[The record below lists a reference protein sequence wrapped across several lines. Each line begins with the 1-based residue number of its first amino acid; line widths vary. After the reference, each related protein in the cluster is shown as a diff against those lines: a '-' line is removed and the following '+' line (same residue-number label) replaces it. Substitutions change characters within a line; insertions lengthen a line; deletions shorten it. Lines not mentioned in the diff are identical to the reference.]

1 VFFPPRRDDFV
12 INFLFD
18 SPQRRDLRFAPTGSA
33 GLGIRKLKSKIV
45 IAEDQTIVRKG
56 LRSLLESEENIEVVA
71 EAGDGLET
79 IRCVEQHAPD
89 LVLLDLAMPKMSG
102 LSALKDIKERFRDTR
117 ILVLTF
123 HTSEEYILEAFGN
136 GADGYCLKNDTHRE
150 LVTAINSLLDGKTYI
165 SPSVSDKVLEGYLEG
180 RQRLKKETSWESLT
194 KREKE
199 VLKLV
204 GESYSS
210 VEIGEMLN
218 ISPKTVD
225 KHRSNIMNKLN
236 LHSASALTAYAVGKG
251 LVGT

>member
-1 VFFPPRRDDFV
+1 M
-12 INFLFD
+12 
-18 SPQRRDLRFAPTGSA
+18 
-33 GLGIRKLKSKIV
+33 KSKIV

-56 LRSLLESEENIEVVA
+56 LRSLLESEDNIEVVA
-71 EAGDGLET
+71 EAQDGLET
-79 IRCVEQHAPD
+79 IKCVEQYSPD

-102 LSALKDIKERFRDTR
+102 LSALRDIKERFKNTK

-136 GADGYCLKNDTHRE
+136 GADGYCLKNDTHSE
-150 LVTAINSLLDGKTYI
+150 LLTAINSLLTGKSYI
-165 SPSVSDKVLEGYLEG
+165 SPSVSGKVLEGYLEG
-180 RQRLKKETSWESLT
+180 RQKLKKETSWESLT

-210 VEIGEMLN
+210 VEIGAMLN

-236 LHSASALTAYAVGKG
+236 LHSASALTAYAIGKG
-251 LVGT
+251 LVAS

>member
-1 VFFPPRRDDFV
+1 M
-12 INFLFD
+12 
-18 SPQRRDLRFAPTGSA
+18 
-33 GLGIRKLKSKIV
+33 KSKIV

-102 LSALKDIKERFRDTR
+102 LSALKDIKERFKDTR

-123 HTSEEYILEAFGN
+123 HASEEYILEAFGN

-150 LVTAINSLLDGKTYI
+150 LITAINSLLDGKTYI

-251 LVGT
+251 LVGS

>member
-1 VFFPPRRDDFV
+1 MKR
-12 INFLFD
+12 
-18 SPQRRDLRFAPTGSA
+18 
-33 GLGIRKLKSKIV
+33 KIV

-56 LRSLLESEENIEVVA
+56 LRSLLESEDDIEVVA
-71 EAGDGLET
+71 EAGDGLEA

-102 LSALKDIKERFRDTR
+102 LSALKDIKERFKDTK

-123 HTSEEYILEAFGN
+123 HTSEEYILEAFEN
-136 GADGYCLKNDTHRE
+136 GADGYCLKNDTHSE
-150 LVTAINSLLDGKTYI
+150 LLTAINSLFAGKSFI
-165 SPSVSDKVLEGYLEG
+165 SPSVSEKVLEGYLEG
-180 RQRLKKETSWESLT
+180 RQKLKKETSWESLT

-204 GESYSS
+204 GEGYSS

-218 ISPKTVD
+218 ISPKTAD

-236 LHSASALTAYAVGKG
+236 LHSASALTAYAIAKG
-251 LVGT
+251 LV

>member
-1 VFFPPRRDDFV
+1 MKRR
-12 INFLFD
+12 
-18 SPQRRDLRFAPTGSA
+18 
-33 GLGIRKLKSKIV
+33 IV

-56 LRSLLESEENIEVVA
+56 LRSLLESEDNIEVVA
-71 EAGDGLET
+71 EAADGLEAV
-79 IRCVEQHAPD
+79 RCVQQHAPD

-102 LSALKDIKERFRDTR
+102 LSALKDIKERFKDTK

-136 GADGYCLKNDTHRE
+136 GADGYCLKNDTHSE
-150 LVTAINSLLDGKTYI
+150 LLTAINSLFAGKSFI
-165 SPSVSDKVLEGYLEG
+165 SPSVSEKVLEGYLEG
-180 RQRLKKETSWESLT
+180 RQKLKKETSWESLT

-236 LHSASALTAYAVGKG
+236 LHSASALTAYAIAKG
-251 LVGT
+251 LV

>member
-1 VFFPPRRDDFV
+1 M
-12 INFLFD
+12 
-18 SPQRRDLRFAPTGSA
+18 
-33 GLGIRKLKSKIV
+33 KSKIV

-102 LSALKDIKERFRDTR
+102 LSAIKDIKERFKDTR